1 MSCEVFNESDFGM
14 IEWCEQ
20 TFSINLYNIFG
31 EEYTN
36 VIIDFV
42 EWRMSKYGETELI
55 VSKKTTDGSISVNE
69 NIITISIFSKDKI
82 QLLFNILNSM
92 SFTGIQ
98 QAQAIA
104 QISVILGDPITENKT
119 IDIGY

>member
-1 MSCEVFNESDFGM
+1 MSQKQNNTQTQEV
-14 IEWCEQ
+14 
-20 TFSINLYNIFG
+20 
-31 EEYTN
+31 
-36 VIIDFV
+36 
-42 EWRMSKYGETELI
+42 
-55 VSKKTTDGSISVNE
+55 ISY
-69 NIITISIFSKDKI
+69 SKDKI

-119 IDIGY
+119 TESGD

>member
-1 MSCEVFNESDFGM
+1 MEKQNNETSTTQEV
-14 IEWCEQ
+14 
-20 TFSINLYNIFG
+20 
-31 EEYTN
+31 
-36 VIIDFV
+36 
-42 EWRMSKYGETELI
+42 
-55 VSKKTTDGSISVNE
+55 VSYP
-69 NIITISIFSKDKI
+69 KDKI

-119 IDIGY
+119 TESGD

>member
-1 MSCEVFNESDFGM
+1 M
-14 IEWCEQ
+14 EQ
-20 TFSINLYNIFG
+20 TKQQNNTTTQ
-31 EEYTN
+31 E
-36 VIIDFV
+36 V
-42 EWRMSKYGETELI
+42 
-55 VSKKTTDGSISVNE
+55 VSYE
-69 NIITISIFSKDKI
+69 KDKI

-119 IDIGY
+119 IESGD

>member
-1 MSCEVFNESDFGM
+1 MEKQNTATTQEVVS
-14 IEWCEQ
+14 
-20 TFSINLYNIFG
+20 
-31 EEYTN
+31 YT
-36 VIIDFV
+36 
-42 EWRMSKYGETELI
+42 
-55 VSKKTTDGSISVNE
+55 
-69 NIITISIFSKDKI
+69 KDKI

-119 IDIGY
+119 TESGDK

>member
-1 MSCEVFNESDFGM
+1 MEQQNDTTVEV
-14 IEWCEQ
+14 
-20 TFSINLYNIFG
+20 
-31 EEYTN
+31 
-36 VIIDFV
+36 
-42 EWRMSKYGETELI
+42 
-55 VSKKTTDGSISVNE
+55 VSY
-69 NIITISIFSKDKI
+69 SKDKV

-119 IDIGY
+119 IESGD